1 MTLLAHRYLDRLQS
15 LGANQE
21 KKNLD
26 FIKLSNPTNVLLLLL
41 ANSNLQSYLSIF
53 AVRREETKAKMSF
66 GDGIART

>member
-1 MTLLAHRYLDRLQS
+1 MFYYYS
-15 LGANQE
+15 
-21 KKNLD
+21 
-26 FIKLSNPTNVLLLLL
+26 L